1 MRKFVL
7 LAAAVFAGL
16 LTIIPVAAASAAP
29 AAGHAVLTTKSP
41 KGPNVKRGALLA
53 AGLKGSATLFAPGT
67 KAGVTC
73 KSGGFTDR
81 VTKNP
86 PAGGTA
92 RELLTR
98 QVFKKC
104 SVSGVAGAKNVK
116 SVTVIGLPYKTTV
129 GSKGIVLNRART
141 RVTLGTIL
149 GTLVCTY
156 SAAQVKGAALN
167 TGQVNK
173 FSGQTFTLLSGSAAC
188 PKKGDFSATFGPV
201 TDISVKGHPH
211 VFVN

>member
-7 LAAAVFAGL
+7 AAAAVATGL
-16 LTIIPVAAASAAP
+16 LTIIPVAASAAP
-29 AAGHAVLTTKSP
+29 AAGHAVLTTRSP
-41 KGPNVKRGALLA
+41 KGPNVRRGALLGA
-53 AGLKGSATLFAPGT
+53 RLKGSATLFAPGT
-67 KAGVTC
+67 KSGITC
-73 KSGGFTDR
+73 KSGAFTDR

-86 PAGGTA
+86 PAGRTA

-98 QVFKKC
+98 QVFGKC
-104 SVSGVAGAKNVK
+104 SVSGVAGAKSVK
-116 SVTVIGLPYKTTV
+116 SVTVIGLPYRTTV
-129 GSKGIVLNRART
+129 SSKGIVLNRART

-156 SAAQVKGAALN
+156 GAGQVRGAASN